1 MELADIKIIRVG
13 LQPSDDLRSD
23 GNIIVGPFH
32 SAFRELVEQEIY
44 TEFLEKIFAEDGYL
58 EIFSNEKNISKIVGQ
73 HKKNKIKFKPKFNI
87 KIDNSLSLSEII
99 VNEKVYARKDI
110 LGVIDV

>member
-1 MELADIKIIRVG
+1 MK
-13 LQPSDDLRSD
+13 
-23 GNIIVGPFH
+23 
-32 SAFRELVEQEIY
+32 
-44 TEFLEKIFAEDGYL
+44 KIFL
-58 EIFSNEKNISKIVGQ
+58 KLLVSI
-73 HKKNKIKFKPKFNI
+73 KNKIKFKPKFNI